1 MDAGEKGTESY
12 IYIVKPYKEQLF
24 RIQNPFPNTKD
35 VKLFVNSD
43 ILVIA

>member
-1 MDAGEKGTESY
+1 MDEGEKAGESY
-12 IYIVKPYKEQLF
+12 IYLVKPYKEQFF
-24 RIQNPFPNTKD
+24 RILNPYPTTKD